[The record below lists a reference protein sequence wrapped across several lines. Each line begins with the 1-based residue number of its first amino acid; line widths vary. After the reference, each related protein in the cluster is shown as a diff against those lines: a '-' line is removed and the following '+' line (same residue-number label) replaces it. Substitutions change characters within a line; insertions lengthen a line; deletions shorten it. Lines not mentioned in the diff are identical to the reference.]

1 MNSNRIDIGLKD
13 IMHVKRLGQC
23 LAQSLAIITI
33 KNHYLDKII
42 LLSYFKY
49 FNASPP
55 TKKWGGR
62 RETRN
67 VEC

>member
-1 MNSNRIDIGLKD
+1 MGLLWTLS
-13 IMHVKRLGQC
+13 VLTFAKRLGQC

-62 RETRN
+62 
-67 VEC
+67 